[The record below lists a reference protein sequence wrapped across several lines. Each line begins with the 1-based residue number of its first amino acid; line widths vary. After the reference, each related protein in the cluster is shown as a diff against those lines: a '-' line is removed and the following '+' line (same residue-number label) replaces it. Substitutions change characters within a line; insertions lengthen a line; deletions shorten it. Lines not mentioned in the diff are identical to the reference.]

1 MELAIETQSQQ
12 NHSLAGKLSVKTK
25 LLFSSGDLSTSLTLA
40 VQTFFQLYFLTDVA
54 RLPPATV
61 AWILGITRL
70 WDAVNDPLVGL
81 ISERIKSR
89 FGRRRV
95 LLIWGSLPLG
105 VAFALCWLVPPFS
118 QLGLAIYYTL
128 IIIAFD
134 TTFTIV
140 HVGYNA
146 LTPSMTHDYDERSS
160 LNGYRMVYSLGG
172 TLAAVIF
179 ATVLAN
185 WTADETIRFAV
196 IGITLGLIAMI
207 PPWIVFIVARGADE
221 PNRTSQMPF
230 RDALRNTLTNRAFVM
245 LICLYLAC
253 WTATCVISAT
263 LIYFA
268 SYYLNIPDQAN
279 YFVLIAVASAVL
291 FVPLCVWLAQRWD
304 KPKAFMAGIGFWCL
318 VLIGFFA
325 LPKTA
330 VIVAYICAF
339 LCGPGIATAA
349 VVPWSMLPDVI
360 EQEQQR
366 TGERRESTYYAFIS
380 FFQKL
385 GTGLAL
391 WGIGMALSA
400 SGYVTPT
407 AAEQFPAQ
415 PASALYTI
423 RLVIGPGTI
432 ALLLLSLP
440 FAWRYPITRDSHN
453 HIVKELGN
461 SQRS

>member
-1 MELAIETQSQQ
+1 MS
-12 NHSLAGKLSVKTK
+12 AGKLPTKTK

-40 VQTFFQLYFLTDVA
+40 IQTFFQLYFLTDVA

-61 AWILGITRL
+61 AWVLGITRL

-81 ISERIKSR
+81 LSDRIKSR

-105 VAFALCWLVPPFS
+105 TAFALCWLVPPLPQF
-118 QLGLAIYYTL
+118 GLAVYYTL
-128 IIIAFD
+128 LIMAFD
-134 TTFTIV
+134 AAFTIV

-146 LTPSMTHDYDERSS
+146 LTPSMTQDYDERST

-172 TLAAVIF
+172 TLVAVIF
-179 ATVLAN
+179 ATVLAE
-185 WTADETIRFAV
+185 WTANESTRFAIV
-196 IGITLGLIAMI
+196 GITLGLLAMI
-207 PPWIVFIVARGADE
+207 PPWIVFAITKGVDE
-221 PNRTSQMPF
+221 PNLTSHMSF
-230 RDALRNTLTNRAFVM
+230 RDALRNTIANRAFVM
-245 LICLYLAC
+245 LTCLYLAC
-253 WTATCVISAT
+253 WTASCVTSAT

-268 SYYLNIPDQAN
+268 SYYLQIPEQAS
-279 YFVLIAVASAVL
+279 YFVLLAVGSAVL
-291 FVPLCVWLAQRWD
+291 SVPLCVWLAQRWD

-318 VLIGFFA
+318 VLTGFFSM
-325 LPKTA
+325 PKTA
-330 VIVAYICAF
+330 IDVAYGCAF

-349 VVPWSMLPDVI
+349 VIPWSMLPDVV

-366 TGERRESTYYAFIS
+366 TGERREGAYYAFIS

-407 AAEQFPAQ
+407 AAEQFPVQ
-415 PASALYTI
+415 PQSALNTI
-423 RLVIGPGTI
+423 RFIIGPGTI
-432 ALLLLSLP
+432 MLLLISLP
-440 FAWRYPITRDSHN
+440 FAWRYPITRAGHNQTVQEIADS
-453 HIVKELGN
+453 KT
-461 SQRS
+461 